1 MIAIADGKVETDRW
15 GHSQF
20 SRWHRNEIRMALG
33 HLHGDAGLLLLM
45 SACTSSATYM
55 SNA

>member
-20 SRWHRNEIRMALG
+20 CNEIRMALG